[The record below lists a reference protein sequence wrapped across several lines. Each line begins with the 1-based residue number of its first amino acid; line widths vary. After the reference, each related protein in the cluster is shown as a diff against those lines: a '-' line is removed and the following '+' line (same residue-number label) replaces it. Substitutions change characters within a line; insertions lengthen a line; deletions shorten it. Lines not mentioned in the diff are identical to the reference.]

1 MTTLEIRTKS
11 IKVNTEN
18 GVTVVARYDDENGT
32 YFLNEKLEKQ
42 YAIIEEIEV
51 KKTEVSNS
59 NEMKEYRFNVEYAH
73 KGMERGWNQKDTKVS
88 ARSYN
93 EAIEKVKSNFKNIYE
108 ISEI

>member
-1 MTTLEIRTKS
+1 MTTLEIRTKN

-32 YFLNEKLEKQ
+32 YFFNEKLEKQ
-42 YAIIEEIEV
+42 YAIVEEPN
-51 KKTEVSNS
+51 KKEVSNS
-59 NEMKEYRFNVEYAH
+59 NEMKEYKFNVEYAH
-73 KGMERGWNQKDTKVS
+73 KGMERGWNQKNTKVS

-108 ISEI
+108 ISEL

>member
-51 KKTEVSNS
+51 KKTGVSNS
-59 NEMKEYRFNVEYAH
+59 KEMKEYRFNVEYAH

-88 ARSYN
+88 ARNYN
-93 EAIEKVKSNFKNIYE
+93 EAIEKVEKKFKTIYE
-108 ISEI
+108 ISEL